1 MDMHLGEA
9 LISRSHLEETGA
21 LPEVYLVQHYSV
33 FFPPWHT
40 LKMVPSFWHSG
51 MRGQGSLAV
60 CRAGDLSLTHLFFTQ
75 IRSLLRGYKIESL
88 GAAHSRS

>member
-9 LISRSHLEETGA
+9 LISRGHLEETGA
-21 LPEVYLVQHYSV
+21 LPEVCLVQCYSV

-40 LKMVPSFWHSG
+40 LKMVLSFWHSG

-60 CRAGDLSLTHLFFTQ
+60 CRAGGLSLTHLVFTQ
-75 IRSLLRGYKIESL
+75 IRSLLRGYKVEPL